1 MDPCP
6 DWLGSSI
13 PPVQES
19 FVRSDPAAGPDT
31 GNALGPD
38 ETEDVLS
45 LEWILQGDDSHAVF
59 ITVIPG
65 GLPAELP
72 PAVLPPGEE
81 ISPTLK
87 VVVAP
92 PGGGDGLNTELVKL
106 DGLARTLAGGDGEG
120 DDVS

>member
-6 DWLGSSI
+6 DRLGSSI
-13 PPVQES
+13 PPLQES
-19 FVRSDPAAGPDT
+19 LVRGEPATGPDT
-31 GNALGPD
+31 GNALGPH

-45 LEWILQGDDSHAVF
+45 LDWILQRDDLHAVF

-65 GLPAELP
+65 GLPGELP
-72 PAVLPPGEE
+72 PPVLPPGEE

-106 DGLARTLAGGDGEG
+106 DGLASTLAGGDGEG
-120 DDVS
+120 DGVS